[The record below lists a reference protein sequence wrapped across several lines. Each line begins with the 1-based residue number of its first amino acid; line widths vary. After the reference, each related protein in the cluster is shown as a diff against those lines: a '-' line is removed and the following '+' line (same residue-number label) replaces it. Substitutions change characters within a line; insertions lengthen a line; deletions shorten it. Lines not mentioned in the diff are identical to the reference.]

1 MTVTLGLPHSVFC
14 RISSFGRELSDAPA
28 VASRTMSFEVSINW
42 GDSNP
47 IDYRYPY
54 YIRIF
59 PYMIGSFLVGDVGTA
74 VAKPRN
80 VYTD

>member
-1 MTVTLGLPHSVFC
+1 
-14 RISSFGRELSDAPA
+14 
-28 VASRTMSFEVSINW
+28 MSFEVNINW